1 MNCHPKRKTNYASF
15 ILAGSW
21 QRNLYRWRLRSR
33 GHHRRCGS
41 IASMI
46 YGLVWEPFTGRETI
60 PCANWEILNK
70 PKFWLEFGYDAM
82 SRMSKTLVE
91 DFLLRE
97 PKFLQTVELFETQI
111 QRKLREAQQNTP
123 QIVTKL
129 GSLHSAS
136 AWPPFRLW
144 ARSVA
149 KKIAPAPA
157 PDFQPT
163 GLTP

>member
-1 MNCHPKRKTNYASF
+1 MNCHPKRKANYASF

-46 YGLVWEPFTGRETI
+46 YGLVWELFTGRETI

-70 PKFWLEFGYDAM
+70 PKFWLEFGFDAM
-82 SRMSKTLVE
+82 SRMSKTPVE
-91 DFLLRE
+91 DLLLYE
-97 PKFLQTVELFETQI
+97 PKFLQTVVTLR
-111 QRKLREAQQNTP
+111 RKSKENSERHNNTP
-123 QIVTKL
+123 QIATKL
-129 GSLHSAS
+129 GRLHSAS